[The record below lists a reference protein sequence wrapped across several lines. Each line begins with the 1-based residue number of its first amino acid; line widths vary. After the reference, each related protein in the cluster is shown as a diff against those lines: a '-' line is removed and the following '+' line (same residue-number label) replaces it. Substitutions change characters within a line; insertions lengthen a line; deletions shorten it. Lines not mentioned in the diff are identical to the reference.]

1 MSALSGHVDDYLRL
15 RRALGFKLEREG
27 QWLTQL
33 AAYVDAAGAAT
44 LTSDLA
50 VAWARQRTG
59 AGPNGWAKRLGVVRK
74 FAAFLHTID
83 PAAEIPP
90 PGVFPARR
98 HRPTPYLWS
107 SHDIGRLLDGA
118 RALQSPLRAASHEAL
133 FGLLASS
140 GMRIGEAVAL
150 QNGDVDLGL
159 VAGIDVKIVSERL
172 GHSSPLITWQTYEHV
187 TKGMQT
193 DAAEKVPA
201 LIFVSS
207 TA

>member
-1 MSALSGHVDDYLRL
+1 MSALSGHVEDYLAL

-83 PAAEIPP
+83 PDAEIP
-90 PGVFPARR
+90 ARR
-98 HRPTPYLWS
+98 VPRPSAPPHPLPVVRPRHRQAFGWGPSAQVTAAGGQPRS
-107 SHDIGRLLDGA
+107 VVRSARLLRHA
-118 RALQSPLRAASHEAL
+118 HR
-133 FGLLASS
+133 
-140 GMRIGEAVAL
+140 
-150 QNGDVDLGL
+150 
-159 VAGIDVKIVSERL
+159 
-172 GHSSPLITWQTYEHV
+172 
-187 TKGMQT
+187 
-193 DAAEKVPA
+193 
-201 LIFVSS
+201 
-207 TA
+207 